1 MDYPA
6 WFDGKTINETLF
18 CEEFLEEH
26 PMVSVNDTFFT
37 KNGRITDENW
47 LKKEIYDRIKPYV
60 TGGIARKITGIL
72 DVLRVECYCPGLPL
86 YQDRIHVANGTLY
99 LDGRFLDQK
108 DFCRNRLPVAYTPNA
123 PQPVKWLHFLSQ
135 LLTAEDIPTL
145 QEFMGYCLIPSTKGQ
160 KMLILTGKGGEG
172 KSRIGLV
179 LRALLGSNM
188 NTGSI
193 AKIET
198 SPFARADLE
207 HQLVMLD
214 DDMKLEALPQTN
226 KINSKEPTERM
237 WNHEPIFDVL
247 TKVPDGYGL

>member
-86 YQDRIHVANGTLY
+86 YRDRI
-99 LDGRFLDQK
+99 Q
-108 DFCRNRLPVAYTPNA
+108 
-123 PQPVKWLHFLSQ
+123 
-135 LLTAEDIPTL
+135 
-145 QEFMGYCLIPSTKGQ
+145 
-160 KMLILTGKGGEG
+160 
-172 KSRIGLV
+172 
-179 LRALLGSNM
+179 
-188 NTGSI
+188 
-193 AKIET
+193 
-198 SPFARADLE
+198 
-207 HQLVMLD
+207 
-214 DDMKLEALPQTN
+214 
-226 KINSKEPTERM
+226 
-237 WNHEPIFDVL
+237 
-247 TKVPDGYGL
+247 